1 VTTIVSLV
9 HASYI
14 ITRGGIPV
22 IISAL
27 VEDCMSLTVANLP
40 VVATASYRRLSGVN
54 PRDANPDGDG
64 QRWSSFKFRTRS
76 NLPGST
82 TRWSTGI
89 GVSRGAVTV
98 DTTELTGTTFGQ
110 TKATIP
116 AYAIGSKGSFSGTK
130 TEGEAAEKSQAF
142 GQVRREDRGVV
153 RIDVLPYPHEQPAS
167 ES

>member
-1 VTTIVSLV
+1 VSLV

-40 VVATASYRRLSGVN
+40 VVATASIHRMSGAN
-54 PRDANPDGDG
+54 SRDANPDGDG

-76 NLPGST
+76 NLPSST
-82 TRWSTGI
+82 TRWSTG
-89 GVSRGAVTV
+89 VSRGAVTI
-98 DTTELTGTTFGQ
+98 DNTTELTDTTLGQ

-116 AYAIGSKGSFSGTK
+116 AYAIGSKGLFSGTK
-130 TEGEAAEKSQAF
+130 TEEEDAEKSQAL
-142 GQVRREDRGVV
+142 GQVRREDKGVV
-153 RIDVLPYPHEQPAS
+153 RIDVLPYPHEQTAS
-167 ES
+167 EA